1 MSDVGLL
8 YVGAVLF
15 VNGLML
21 LGKVNAK
28 SAGVFN
34 LFVGG
39 MQVITPFYLIFTSQ
53 GDQWLI
59 FNASGIFLFGLTYLY
74 VGITN
79 LKDLDTTGLG
89 WYSLWVAIMAIGYS
103 LMNFIQFG
111 DEKFGVIWLMWSF
124 LWLLFFILLGLKKE
138 ISTFTGWVTVIQS
151 WITATI
157 PAFLSLIG
165 LWNNIN
171 STITWIISIITIVI
185 FAIIYLKSRPQSEN
199 RKVGV

>member
-171 STITWIISIITIVI
+171 STITWIITIITIVI